1 MPKTNLAAL
10 DVKRLYHPCD
20 LDGLEFHT
28 TAELP
33 DLDGVFGQERAAD
46 AIRFGLAIDR
56 PGYNLYVLGEHGGGR
71 HWLARRLL
79 NEAAEKAP
87 PPDDWV
93 YVNNFDEARKPTA
106 LHLPAGRGSTLRND
120 MQHLVSEL
128 APAISAGFESD
139 QYQQQ
144 VEALQEEL
152 KKKQEAALQRLGEDA
167 AKRGIALVRTPH
179 GFTFAPIREDKPI
192 SPDEFVKLPKDEQAR
207 VSEEISELSEKLAE
221 VMQQVP
227 RWHRETMARINDV
240 SRDTLSLSVGHLITE
255 VKERYADLPEVV
267 KYLDAV
273 LKDIIESGQQLHE
286 QPHQESEPET
296 QSVTGTI
303 SLQRY
308 LVNLFVDNSGLKG
321 APVVYEDN
329 PTHHYLVGR
338 VDQIA
343 QMGTLVTNFLMIKA
357 GSLHRANGGYLI
369 IDAAKVLS
377 QPYAWEG
384 LKRALRAHQIQIES
398 LGQVYGLVN
407 TLSLEPEPIPIKLK
421 VVLVGERLLYY
432 LLSSYDPDFK
442 ELFKVEAD
450 FESDVPRSEA
460 NTQLYAQLIATLSR
474 VNQIKPLD
482 KAAVGR
488 VIEHASRLVDDSQK
502 LTTHV
507 RKITDLLREAEHF
520 ARSGQREFITRQ
532 DVEEALRAQLYR
544 TDRLKRRTQQVILED
559 ILLIDTSGE
568 QLGQINGLAATTL
581 GEATFAH
588 PVRITATVRL
598 GEGDVIDIEREVEL
612 GGAIHSK
619 GVMILSSFLGA
630 RYSRGMPLALTASLV
645 FEQSYGPVEGDSASL
660 AELCAL
666 LSMLADTPIRQS
678 LAVTGSVNQHGQVQ
692 AIGAVNHKIEG
703 FFDICSARGLTG
715 SQGVL
720 IPSANVRHLM
730 LREDVVQ
737 AARDGK
743 FHIFPVSSVDEAIEL
758 LTGVPAGL
766 PDEQG
771 NIPEGSI
778 NDLVASQIA
787 EMSARRQSFN
797 RPGTNNHQQGGPDA

>member
-1 MPKTNLAAL
+1 MPKTSLAPL
-10 DVKRLYHPCD
+10 DAESLYHRCD
-20 LDGLEFHT
+20 PSELNFRT

-33 DLDGVFGQERAAD
+33 DMDGVLGQDRAAD

-56 PGYNLYVLGEHGGGR
+56 PGYNLFVLGEHGGGR
-71 HWLARRLL
+71 HWLVKRLL
-79 NEAAEKAP
+79 GEAADKAQV
-87 PPDDWV
+87 PDDWV

-106 LHLPAGRGSTLRND
+106 LRLPAGRGSTLRND
-120 MQHLVSEL
+120 MQKLVSEL
-128 APAISAGFESD
+128 APAISAGFEGE
-139 QYQQQ
+139 QYRQQ
-144 VEALQEEL
+144 VDAIQEEL
-152 KKKQEAALQRLGEDA
+152 KKKQEAALQGLGDEA
-167 AKRGIALVRTPH
+167 AKSGIALLRTPH
-179 GFTFAPIREDKPI
+179 GFTFAPVKEGEPI
-192 SPDEFVKLPKDEQAR
+192 SPDEFAKLPKEEQAR
-207 VSEEISELSEKLAE
+207 ISEKVAELSEKLSE
-221 VMQQVP
+221 LMQQAP
-227 RWHRETMARINDV
+227 RWHRETMIRINEV
-240 SRDTLSLSVGHLITE
+240 GRETLSLAVGHLIAE
-255 VKERYADLPEVV
+255 LKERYTDLPEVV

-286 QPHQESEPET
+286 QPHQDNDAET
-296 QSVTGTI
+296 LNMTGSI

-308 LVNLFVDNSGLKG
+308 LVNLFVDNSGLDG

-357 GSLHRANGGYLI
+357 GALHRANGGYLI
-369 IDAAKVLS
+369 LDAAKVLS

-407 TLSLEPEPIPIKLK
+407 TLSLEPEAIPIKLK
-421 VVLVGERLLYY
+421 VVLIGERLLYY
-432 LLSSYDPDFK
+432 LLSSYDPDFQ
-442 ELFKVEAD
+442 ELFKIEAD
-450 FESDVPRSEA
+450 FESDVPRNGG
-460 NTQLYAQLIATLSR
+460 NTQRYAQLIATLSR
-474 VNQIKPLD
+474 VNDIKPLD
-482 KAAVGR
+482 NAAVAR

-520 ARSGQREFITRQ
+520 AQREQREIISRQ
-532 DVEEALRAQLYR
+532 DVEAALQAQLYR
-544 TDRLKRRTQQVILED
+544 TDRIKRKTQQAILEE

-568 QLGQINGLAATTL
+568 LQGQINGLAAATL
-581 GEATFAH
+581 GDATFAH

-630 RYSRGMPLALTASLV
+630 RYSRGMPLALNASLV

-666 LSMLADTPIRQS
+666 LSVLADAPIRQS

-692 AIGAVNHKIEG
+692 AIGAVNHKVEG
-703 FFDICSARGLTG
+703 FFDICNARGLTG
-715 SQGVL
+715 DQGVL
-720 IPSANVRHLM
+720 IPKANVRHLM
-730 LREDVVQ
+730 LREDVVE
-737 AARDGK
+737 AARAGR
-743 FHIFPVSSVDEAIEL
+743 FHVFAVSNVDEAIEL

-766 PDEQG
+766 PDDQG

-778 NDLVASQIA
+778 NYLVASQVA

-797 RPGTNNHQQGGPDA
+797 RPATNDQQQD

>member
-1 MPKTNLAAL
+1 MPKTSLTPL
-10 DVKRLYHPCD
+10 DAESLYHRCD
-20 LDGLEFHT
+20 LSELDFRT

-33 DLDGVFGQERAAD
+33 DLDGVLGQERAAD
-46 AIRFGLAIDR
+46 AIRFGLAVDR

-71 HWLARRLL
+71 HWLVKRLL
-79 NEAAEKAP
+79 SEAAEKAP
-87 PPDDWV
+87 VPDDWV
-93 YVNNFDEARKPTA
+93 YVNNFEEPRIPTA
-106 LHLPAGRGSTLRND
+106 LRLPAGRGLALRND
-120 MQHLVSEL
+120 MQKLVSEL

-139 QYQQQ
+139 QYRQQ
-144 VEALQEEL
+144 VDAIQEEL
-152 KKKQEAALQRLGEDA
+152 KKKQEAALQSLGDEA
-167 AKRGIALVRTPH
+167 ANSGIALLRTPH
-179 GFTFAPIREDKPI
+179 GFTFAPVKEGEPI
-192 SPDEFVKLPKDEQAR
+192 GPEEFSKLPKEEQAR
-207 VSEEISELSEKLAE
+207 ISEKVAELSGKLTE
-221 VMQQVP
+221 LMQQVP
-227 RWHRETMARINDV
+227 RWHRETMARINEV
-240 SRDTLSLSVGHLITE
+240 SRETLSLAVGHLIAE
-255 VKERYADLPEVV
+255 LKERYADLPEVV

-273 LKDIIESGQQLHE
+273 LKDIIDSGQQLHE
-286 QPHQESEPET
+286 QPRQENDPET
-296 QSVTGTI
+296 VNMTGSI

-308 LVNLFVDNSGLKG
+308 LVNLFVDNSGLDG

-369 IDAAKVLS
+369 LDAAKVLS

-384 LKRALRAHQIQIES
+384 LKRALRAHKIQIES

-407 TLSLEPEPIPIKLK
+407 TLSLEPEAIPIKLK
-421 VVLVGERLLYY
+421 VVLIGERLLYY
-432 LLSSYDPDFK
+432 LLSSYDPDFQ
-442 ELFKVEAD
+442 ELFKIEAD
-450 FESDVPRSEA
+450 FENDVPRNNG

-474 VNQIKPLD
+474 VNEIKPLD
-482 KAAVGR
+482 KAAVAR

-520 ARSGQREFITRQ
+520 AQRDQREIISPQ
-532 DVEEALRAQLYR
+532 DVEAALQAQLYR
-544 TDRLKRRTQQVILED
+544 TDRVKRKTQQAILEEV
-559 ILLIDTSGE
+559 LLIDTSGE
-568 QLGQINGLAATTL
+568 LQGQINGLAAATL
-581 GEATFAH
+581 GDATFAH

-630 RYSRGMPLALTASLV
+630 RYSRGMPLALNASLV

-666 LSMLADTPIRQS
+666 LSVLADSPIRQS

-703 FFDICSARGLTG
+703 FFDICNARGLTG
-715 SQGVL
+715 DQGVL
-720 IPSANVRHLM
+720 IPKANVRHLM
-730 LREDVVQ
+730 LREDVVE
-737 AARDGK
+737 AARAGR
-743 FHIFPVSSVDEAIEL
+743 FHIYAVSNVDEAIEL

-766 PDEQG
+766 PDDQG

-778 NDLVASQIA
+778 NYLVASQVA

-797 RPGTNNHQQGGPDA
+797 RPAANGQQQD

>member
-1 MPKTNLAAL
+1 MPKTSLTPLGAES
-10 DVKRLYHPCD
+10 LYHRCD
-20 LDGLEFHT
+20 PSELDFRT

-33 DLDGVFGQERAAD
+33 DLDNVLGQDRAAD

-56 PGYNLYVLGEHGGGR
+56 PGYNLYVLGDHGGGR
-71 HWLARRLL
+71 HWLVNRLL
-79 NEAAEKAP
+79 GEAAEKAP
-87 PPDDWV
+87 VPDDWV
-93 YVNNFDEARKPTA
+93 YVNNFDEPRKPTS
-106 LHLPAGRGSTLRND
+106 LRLPAGRGLALRND
-120 MQHLVSEL
+120 MQKLVSEL
-128 APAISAGFESD
+128 APAISAGFDSD
-139 QYQQQ
+139 QYRQQ
-144 VEALQEEL
+144 VDAIQEEL
-152 KKKQEAALQRLGEDA
+152 KKKQEAALQTLGEEA
-167 AKRGIALVRTPH
+167 AKSGIALLRTPH
-179 GFTFAPIREDKPI
+179 GFTFAPVKEGEPI
-192 SPDEFVKLPKDEQAR
+192 SPDEFAKLPKEEQTR
-207 VSEEISELSEKLAE
+207 IGETVSDLSEKLSE
-221 VMQQVP
+221 LMQQVP
-227 RWHRETMARINDV
+227 RWHRETMTRVNELG
-240 SRDTLSLSVGHLITE
+240 RETLSLAVGHLIAE
-255 VKERYADLPEVV
+255 LKERYTDLPEVV

-286 QPHQESEPET
+286 QPHQENDAET
-296 QSVTGTI
+296 LSMTGSI

-308 LVNLFVDNSGLKG
+308 LVNLFVDNSGLDG

-369 IDAAKVLS
+369 LDAAKVLS

-384 LKRALRAHQIQIES
+384 LKRALRARQIQIES

-407 TLSLEPEPIPIKLK
+407 TLSLEPEAIPIKLK
-421 VVLVGERLLYY
+421 VVLIGERLLYY
-432 LLSSYDPDFK
+432 LLSNYDPDFQ
-442 ELFKVEAD
+442 ELFKIEAD
-450 FESDVPRSEA
+450 FENDVPRDGG
-460 NTQLYAQLIATLSR
+460 NTQRYAQLIATLAK
-474 VNQIKPLD
+474 VNEIKPLD
-482 KAAVGR
+482 NMAVAR

-520 ARSGQREFITRQ
+520 AQREQREIISSE
-532 DVEEALRAQLYR
+532 DVDAALQGQVYR
-544 TDRLKRRTQQVILED
+544 TDRVMRKTQQAILEGV
-559 ILLIDTSGE
+559 LLIDTSGE
-568 QLGQINGLAATTL
+568 QQGQINGLAAATL
-581 GEATFAH
+581 GDATFAH

-619 GVMILSSFLGA
+619 GVMILGSFLGA
-630 RYSRGMPLALTASLV
+630 RYSRGMPLALNASLV

-666 LSMLADTPIRQS
+666 LSVLADKPIRQS

-703 FFDICSARGLTG
+703 FFDICNARGLTG
-715 SQGVL
+715 DQGVL
-720 IPSANVRHLM
+720 IPKANVRHLM
-730 LREDVVQ
+730 LRKDVVE
-737 AARDGK
+737 AARAGR
-743 FHIFPVSSVDEAIEL
+743 FHIFPVSDVDEAIEL

-766 PDEQG
+766 PDDQG

-778 NDLVASQIA
+778 NYLVASQIA

-797 RPGTNNHQQGGPDA
+797 RPATNNHQQD

>member
-1 MPKTNLAAL
+1 MPKTTVPPL
-10 DVKRLYHPCD
+10 DVEHLYNRCD
-20 LDGLEFHT
+20 PADLNFQT

-33 DLDGVFGQERAAD
+33 DMEGVFGQDRAAD
-46 AIRFGLAIDR
+46 AIRFGLAIER

-71 HWLARRLL
+71 HWLVKRLL
-79 NEAAEKAP
+79 GEAADKAQI
-87 PPDDWV
+87 PDDWV
-93 YVNNFDEARKPTA
+93 YVNNFEEARKPIA
-106 LHLPAGRGSTLRND
+106 LRLPAGRGMTLRND
-120 MQHLVSEL
+120 MQKLVSEL

-139 QYQQQ
+139 QYRQQ
-144 VEALQEEL
+144 VDAIQEEL
-152 KKKQEAALQRLGEDA
+152 KKKQESALQGLGDEA
-167 AKRGIALVRTPH
+167 AKNGIALVRTPH
-179 GFTFAPIREDKPI
+179 GFTFAPVKDDQPI
-192 SPDEFVKLPKDEQAR
+192 GPDEFAKLPKQDQAR
-207 VSEEISELSEKLAE
+207 ISEKISELSEKLTE
-221 VMQQVP
+221 VMQEAP
-227 RWHRETMARINDV
+227 RWHRETMTRVNEV
-240 SRDTLSLSVGHLITE
+240 SRETLGLAVGHLVAE
-255 VKERYADLPEVV
+255 VKERYADLPAVV
-267 KYLDAV
+267 TYLDAV
-273 LKDIIESGQQLHE
+273 LKDLVESGQQLHE
-286 QPHQESEPET
+286 QPHQESDPDT
-296 QSVTGTI
+296 QSMTGTI

-308 LVNLFVDNSGLKG
+308 LVNLFIDNSRLEG
-321 APVVYEDN
+321 APVIYEDN

-343 QMGTLVTNFLMIKA
+343 QMGTLVTNFLMVKA

-369 IDAAKVLS
+369 IDAAKVLT

-398 LGQVYGLVN
+398 LGQVYGLIN

-421 VVLVGERLLYY
+421 VVLIGERLLYY
-432 LLSSYDPDFK
+432 MLSSYDPDFQ

-450 FESDVPRSEA
+450 FESDIPRNGG
-460 NTQLYAQLIATLSR
+460 NTRLYAQLIATLSR
-474 VNQIKPLD
+474 VNEIKPLD

-502 LTTHV
+502 MTTHV
-507 RKITDLLREAEHF
+507 RRITDLLREAEHF
-520 ARSGQREFITRQ
+520 AQRDEREVISRH
-532 DVEEALRAQLYR
+532 DIEEALHAQLYR
-544 TDRLKRRTQQVILED
+544 TDRVKRRTQQAILED

-568 QLGQINGLAATTL
+568 RPGQINGLAATTL

-630 RYSRGMPLALTASLV
+630 RYSRGMPLALNASLV

-666 LSMLADTPIRQS
+666 LSVLADTPIRQS

-703 FFDICSARGLTG
+703 FFDICTARGLTG
-715 SQGVL
+715 DQGVL
-720 IPSANVRHLM
+720 IPGANVRHLM
-730 LREDVVQ
+730 LREDVVE
-737 AARDGK
+737 AAIAGK
-743 FHIFPVSSVDEAIEL
+743 FHIYAVSNVDEAIEL
-758 LTGVPAGL
+758 LTGVPAGV
-766 PDEQG
+766 PDDQG
-771 NIPEGSI
+771 IIPEGSI
-778 NDLVASQIA
+778 NYLVASEIA

-797 RPGTNNHQQGGPDA
+797 QPAAKNHQED

>member
-1 MPKTNLAAL
+1 MPDKRVTPL
-10 DVKRLYHPCD
+10 DAESLYHQCD
-20 LDGLEFHT
+20 SSELDFRT

-33 DLDGVFGQERAAD
+33 DLDGVLGQERAAD

-71 HWLARRLL
+71 HWLVKRLL
-79 NEAAEKAP
+79 GEAAEKAP
-87 PPDDWV
+87 VPDDWV
-93 YVNNFDEARKPTA
+93 YVNNFDEARKPKA
-106 LHLPAGRGSTLRND
+106 LRLPAGRGLTLRND
-120 MQHLVSEL
+120 MQKLVSEL

-139 QYQQQ
+139 QYRQQ
-144 VEALQEEL
+144 VDAIQEEL
-152 KKKQEAALQRLGEDA
+152 KKKQEAALQRLGEEA
-167 AKRGIALVRTPH
+167 AENGIALLRTPH
-179 GFTFAPIREDKPI
+179 GFTFAPVREGEPI
-192 SPDEFVKLPKDEQAR
+192 SPDEFAKLPKEEQAR
-207 VSEEISELSEKLAE
+207 ISEVVAGLSEKLSE
-221 VMQQVP
+221 LMQQVP
-227 RWHRETMARINDV
+227 RWHRETMTRINEV
-240 SRDTLSLSVGHLITE
+240 GRETLTLAVGHLIAE
-255 VKERYADLPEVV
+255 LKERYANLPEVV
-267 KYLDAV
+267 EYLDAV

-286 QPHQESEPET
+286 QPRQEGDLE
-296 QSVTGTI
+296 SVNMTGSI

-308 LVNLFVDNSGLKG
+308 LVNLFVDNSELNG

-343 QMGTLVTNFLMIKA
+343 QMGTLVTNFLMVKA

-369 IDAAKVLS
+369 LDAAKVLS

-384 LKRALRAHQIQIES
+384 LKRALRAHKIQIES

-407 TLSLEPEPIPIKLK
+407 TLSLEPEAIPIKLK
-421 VVLVGERLLYY
+421 VVLIGERLLYY
-432 LLSSYDPDFK
+432 LLSSYDPDFQ
-442 ELFKVEAD
+442 ELFKIEAD
-450 FESDVPRSEA
+450 FENDVPRDGG
-460 NTQLYAQLIATLSR
+460 NTQRYAQLIATLAR
-474 VNQIKPLD
+474 VNEIKPLD
-482 KAAVGR
+482 KAAVAR

-520 ARSGQREFITRQ
+520 AQREQRELISRQ
-532 DVEEALRAQLYR
+532 DVESALQAQLYR
-544 TDRLKRRTQQVILED
+544 TDRVKRKTQQAILEEV
-559 ILLIDTSGE
+559 LLIDTSGE
-568 QLGQINGLAATTL
+568 LQGQVNGLAAATL
-581 GEATFAH
+581 GDATFAH

-630 RYSRGMPLALTASLV
+630 RYSRGMPLALNASLV

-666 LSMLADTPIRQS
+666 LSVLADAPIKQS

-703 FFDICSARGLTG
+703 FFDICNARGLTG
-715 SQGVL
+715 DQGVL
-720 IPSANVRHLM
+720 IPKTNVRHLM
-730 LREDVVQ
+730 LREDVVK
-737 AARDGK
+737 AARAGK
-743 FHIFPVSSVDEAIEL
+743 FHIFAVSNVDEAIEL
-758 LTGVPAGL
+758 LTGVPAGF
-766 PDEQG
+766 PDAEG

-778 NDLVASQIA
+778 NYLVASQIA

-797 RPGTNNHQQGGPDA
+797 RPAADNHQPD